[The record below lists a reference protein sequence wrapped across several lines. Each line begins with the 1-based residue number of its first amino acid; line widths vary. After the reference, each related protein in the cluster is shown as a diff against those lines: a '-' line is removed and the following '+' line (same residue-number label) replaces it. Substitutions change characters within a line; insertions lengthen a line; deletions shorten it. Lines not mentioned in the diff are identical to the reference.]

1 MADGLVLDAVTA
13 FDRHPRGGHRV
24 NGPPEQAPDL
34 ETIGPDWL
42 SSRNAGE
49 ALPLP

>member
-1 MADGLVLDAVTA
+1 M
-13 FDRHPRGGHRV
+13 DRPSR
-24 NGPPEQAPDL
+24 APDL